1 MGCMHDYIGIKGC
14 SSPEGASGLLIT
26 QLAGLTL
33 ESMEKIAEKEQVNFM
48 GVWKDV
54 QDVAWTRLQKD
65 FRRLIRRCFDLA
77 DDADTDGL
85 MCDNQADFADVWM
98 YLLGNQLMLER
109 IYSSRLNRYT
119 TIDKEAAIELKDYYE
134 AQYEKALDEAVK
146 SVKIPDD
153 TETIFSAPII
163 SYREQMP

>member
-14 SSPEGASGLLIT
+14 NSPEGASGLFIT

-33 ESMEKIAEKEQVNFM
+33 ESIEKIAEKEQINFM

-54 QDVAWTRLQKD
+54 QDIAWTRLQKD
-65 FRRLIRRCFDLA
+65 FKRSLRRCFDLA
-77 DDADTDGL
+77 DDADTDEL
-85 MCDNQADFADVWM
+85 ICNNQADFADVWM

-119 TIDKEAAIELKDYYE
+119 TIDKENAIELKDYYE
-134 AQYEKALDEAVK
+134 AQYEKALAEAVK
-146 SVKIPDD
+146 AVKIPDD
-153 TETIFSAPII
+153 TDTISNSPTI
-163 SYREQMP
+163 SYREQLP